1 MRALILCGLA
11 GCLALS
17 LTGCQLVQGAVDFLV
32 GSAQEPDKVTTVEK
46 VVEVA
51 SGIPGPIGV
60 IGGILLSGLNVLQ
73 AYQNRKEK
81 TRSALWREGLKGAV
95 VGIDR
100 ALEQGEK
107 DMVTKE
113 ELYEALKERLFDKVI
128 VDFIAS
134 VKAEDR
140 TS

>member
-1 MRALILCGLA
+1 MKLWHLGALA
-11 GCLALS
+11 GILAM
-17 LTGCQLVQGAVDFLV
+17 TGCQQLADFLV
-32 GSAQEPDKVTTVEK
+32 GPAASAPAVTTPVERI
-46 VVEVA
+46 VEVA

-81 TRSALWREGLKGAV
+81 TKTALFREGLKGAV

-107 DMVTKE
+107 QAITKE

-140 TS
+140 AS